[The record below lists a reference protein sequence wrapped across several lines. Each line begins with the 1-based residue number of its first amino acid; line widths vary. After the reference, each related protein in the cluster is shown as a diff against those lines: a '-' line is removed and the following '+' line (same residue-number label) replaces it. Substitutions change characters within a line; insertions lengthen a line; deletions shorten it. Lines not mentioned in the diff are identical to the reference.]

1 MKEDQLE
8 GVTTKNEELVKEIN
22 LKNKNLKNIEEK
34 IQQNVSTLPSPR
46 KERRE
51 VDISSFKMVDKRK
64 DYLME
69 I

>member
-8 GVTTKNEELVKEIN
+8 GLTTKNEELVKEIN

-46 KERRE
+46 KE
-51 VDISSFKMVDKRK
+51 KR
-64 DYLME
+64 
-69 I
+69 